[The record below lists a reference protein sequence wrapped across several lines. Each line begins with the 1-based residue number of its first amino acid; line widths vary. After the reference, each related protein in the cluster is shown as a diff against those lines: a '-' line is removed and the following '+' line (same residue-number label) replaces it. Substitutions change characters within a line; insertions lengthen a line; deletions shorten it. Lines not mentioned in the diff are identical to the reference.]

1 MCEYDKKHHID
12 LVEAQIL
19 RMSENSK
26 QMKTW
31 CFALVTGVVGIY
43 VQTNNWRFLWIG
55 FIAIFLFAWLDAYYL
70 LLEQKFRCVYNDIVG
85 LKNEDEEKV
94 SIPDY
99 GMPIHAYKKG
109 FKKHL
114 KPVLSMSIL
123 PFYLIAIIVLA
134 VLLIFNPATEKK
146 DDDIQK
152 IQLVNS
158 SISLETKSPLK
169 MKGVDS
175 VWLKTS
181 TPIETIVKID
191 DTLLVKNF
199 NKCVKYVS
207 VPCGK
212 E

>member
-12 LVEAQIL
+12 LVETQIL

-70 LLEQKFRCVYNDIVG
+70 LLERKFRCVYKDIVR
-85 LKNEDEEKV
+85 DAI
-94 SIPDY
+94 SPYD
-99 GMPIHAYKKG
+99 MPLDNYKKG
-109 FKKHL
+109 VKNHL
-114 KPVLSMSIL
+114 DPIISVSIW

-134 VLLIFNPATEKK
+134 LLLKFDPATEKK
-146 DDDIQK
+146 DDNIQK

-158 SISLETKSPLK
+158 SINLETISPLK
-169 MKGVDS
+169 MNGIDS
-175 VWLKTS
+175 VWVKTS
-181 TPIETIVKID
+181 APIETIVKID

-207 VPCGK
+207 VPCQQK
-212 E
+212 KD

>member
-70 LLEQKFRCVYNDIVG
+70 LLERKFRCVYKDIVG
-85 LKNEDEEKV
+85 DV
-94 SIPDY
+94 ISPYD
-99 GMPIHAYKKG
+99 MPLDKYKKG
-109 FKKHL
+109 FKNHFA
-114 KPVLSMSIL
+114 PIFSVSIW

-134 VLLIFNPATEKK
+134 ILLKFDPATGKK

-158 SISLETKSPLK
+158 SINLETISPLK
-169 MKGVDS
+169 MNGIDS
-175 VWLKTS
+175 IWVKTS
-181 TPIETIVKID
+181 DPIETIVKID

-207 VPCGK
+207 APCQQKGD
-212 E
+212 

>member
-31 CFALVTGVVGIY
+31 CFALVTGAVGIY
-43 VQTNNWRFLWIG
+43 VQTNNWNFLWIG

-99 GMPIHAYKKG
+99 GMPIYEYKKG
-109 FKKHL
+109 LKKHL
-114 KPVLSMSIL
+114 MPVRSLSIW

-134 VLLIFNPATEKK
+134 ILLKFDPATEKK
-146 DDDIQK
+146 DDNIQK

-158 SISLETKSPLK
+158 SINLETISPLK
-169 MKGVDS
+169 MNGIDS
-175 VWLKTS
+175 VWVKTS
-181 TPIETIVKID
+181 APIETIVKID

-199 NKCVKYVS
+199 NKCIKYVS

>member
-70 LLEQKFRCVYNDIVG
+70 LLERKFRCVYKDIVR
-85 LKNEDEEKV
+85 DAI
-94 SIPDY
+94 SPYD
-99 GMPIHAYKKG
+99 MPLDNYKKG
-109 FKKHL
+109 VKNHL
-114 KPVLSMSIL
+114 DPITSVSIW

-134 VLLIFNPATEKK
+134 ILLKFDPATEKK
-146 DDDIQK
+146 DDNIQK

-158 SISLETKSPLK
+158 SINLETTSPLK
-169 MKGVDS
+169 MNGFDS
-175 VWLKTS
+175 VWVKTS
-181 TPIETIVKID
+181 APIQTIVKID

-207 VPCGK
+207 VPCANK
-212 E
+212 D

>member
-31 CFALVTGVVGIY
+31 CFALVTGAVGIY

-70 LLEQKFRCVYNDIVG
+70 LLERKFRCVYKDIVR
-85 LKNEDEEKV
+85 DAI
-94 SIPDY
+94 SPYD
-99 GMPIHAYKKG
+99 MPLDNYKKG
-109 FKKHL
+109 VKNHL
-114 KPVLSMSIL
+114 DPIISVSIW

-134 VLLIFNPATEKK
+134 ILLKFDPATEKK
-146 DDDIQK
+146 DDNIQK

-158 SISLETKSPLK
+158 SINLETISPLK
-169 MKGVDS
+169 MNGIDS
-175 VWLKTS
+175 VWVKTS
-181 TPIETIVKID
+181 APIETIVKID

-207 VPCGK
+207 VPCQQK
-212 E
+212 KD

>member
-70 LLEQKFRCVYNDIVG
+70 LLERKFRCVYKDIVR
-85 LKNEDEEKV
+85 DAI
-94 SIPDY
+94 SPYD
-99 GMPIHAYKKG
+99 MPLDNYKKG
-109 FKKHL
+109 VKNHL
-114 KPVLSMSIL
+114 DPIISVSIW

-134 VLLIFNPATEKK
+134 ILLKFDPATEKK
-146 DDDIQK
+146 DDNIQK

-158 SISLETKSPLK
+158 SINLETISPLK
-169 MKGVDS
+169 MNGIDS
-175 VWLKTS
+175 VWVKTS
-181 TPIETIVKID
+181 APIETIVKID

-207 VPCGK
+207 VPCQQK
-212 E
+212 KD

>member
-70 LLEQKFRCVYNDIVG
+70 LLERKFRCVYKDIVR
-85 LKNEDEEKV
+85 DAI
-94 SIPDY
+94 SPYD
-99 GMPIHAYKKG
+99 MPLDNYKKG
-109 FKKHL
+109 VKNHL
-114 KPVLSMSIL
+114 DPIISVSIW

-134 VLLIFNPATEKK
+134 ILLKFDPATEKK
-146 DDDIQK
+146 DDNIQK

-158 SISLETKSPLK
+158 SINLETISPLK
-169 MKGVDS
+169 MNGIDS
-175 VWLKTS
+175 VWVKTS

-207 VPCGK
+207 VPCQQK
-212 E
+212 KD

>member
-12 LVEAQIL
+12 LVETQIL

-70 LLEQKFRCVYNDIVG
+70 LLERKFRCVYKDIVR
-85 LKNEDEEKV
+85 DAI
-94 SIPDY
+94 SPYD
-99 GMPIHAYKKG
+99 MPLDNYKKG
-109 FKKHL
+109 VKNHL
-114 KPVLSMSIL
+114 DPIISVSIW

-134 VLLIFNPATEKK
+134 ILLKFDPATEKK
-146 DDDIQK
+146 DDNIQK

-158 SISLETKSPLK
+158 SINLETISPLK
-169 MKGVDS
+169 MNGIDS
-175 VWLKTS
+175 VWVKTS
-181 TPIETIVKID
+181 APIETIVKID

-207 VPCGK
+207 VPCQQK
-212 E
+212 KD

>member
-43 VQTNNWRFLWIG
+43 VQTNNWHFLWIG

-70 LLEQKFRCVYNDIVG
+70 LLERKFGSVYKDIVR
-85 LKNEDEEKV
+85 DAI
-94 SIPDY
+94 SPYD
-99 GMPIHAYKKG
+99 MPLDNYKKG
-109 FKKHL
+109 VKNHL
-114 KPVLSMSIL
+114 DPIISVSIW

-134 VLLIFNPATEKK
+134 ILLKFDPATEKK
-146 DDDIQK
+146 DDNIQK

-158 SISLETKSPLK
+158 SINLETTSPLK
-169 MKGVDS
+169 MNGFDS
-175 VWLKTS
+175 VWVKTS
-181 TPIETIVKID
+181 APIETIVKID

-207 VPCGK
+207 VPCQQK
-212 E
+212 KD

>member
-1 MCEYDKKHHID
+1 MCEYDKKHHMD

-70 LLEQKFRCVYNDIVG
+70 LLERKFRCVYKDIVR
-85 LKNEDEEKV
+85 DAI
-94 SIPDY
+94 SPYD
-99 GMPIHAYKKG
+99 MPLDNYKKG
-109 FKKHL
+109 VKNHL
-114 KPVLSMSIL
+114 DPIISVSIW

-134 VLLIFNPATEKK
+134 ILLKFDPATEKK
-146 DDDIQK
+146 DDNIQK

-158 SISLETKSPLK
+158 SINLETISPLK
-169 MKGVDS
+169 MNGIDS
-175 VWLKTS
+175 VWVKTS
-181 TPIETIVKID
+181 APIETIVKID

>member
-31 CFALVTGVVGIY
+31 CFALVTGAVGIY

-70 LLEQKFRCVYNDIVG
+70 LLERKFRCVYQDIVR
-85 LKNEDEEKV
+85 DAI
-94 SIPDY
+94 SPYD
-99 GMPIHAYKKG
+99 MPLDNYKKG
-109 FKKHL
+109 VKNHL
-114 KPVLSMSIL
+114 DPIISVSIW

-134 VLLIFNPATEKK
+134 ILLKFDPATEKK
-146 DDDIQK
+146 DDNIQK

-158 SISLETKSPLK
+158 SINLETISPLK
-169 MKGVDS
+169 MNGIDS
-175 VWLKTS
+175 VWVKTS
-181 TPIETIVKID
+181 APIETIVKID

-207 VPCGK
+207 VPCQQK
-212 E
+212 KD

>member
-70 LLEQKFRCVYNDIVG
+70 LLERKFRCVYKDIVR
-85 LKNEDEEKV
+85 DAI
-94 SIPDY
+94 SPYD
-99 GMPIHAYKKG
+99 MPLDNYKKG
-109 FKKHL
+109 VKNHL
-114 KPVLSMSIL
+114 DPIISVSIW

-134 VLLIFNPATEKK
+134 ILLKFDPATEKK
-146 DDDIQK
+146 DDNIQK

-158 SISLETKSPLK
+158 SINLETTSPLK
-169 MKGVDS
+169 MNGFDS
-175 VWLKTS
+175 VWVKTS
-181 TPIETIVKID
+181 APIQTIVKID

>member
-70 LLEQKFRCVYNDIVG
+70 LLERKFRSVYKDIVR
-85 LKNEDEEKV
+85 DAI
-94 SIPDY
+94 SPYD
-99 GMPIHAYKKG
+99 MPLDNYKKG
-109 FKKHL
+109 VKNHL
-114 KPVLSMSIL
+114 DPIISVSIW

-134 VLLIFNPATEKK
+134 ILLKFDPATEKK
-146 DDDIQK
+146 DDNIQK

-158 SISLETKSPLK
+158 SINLETTSPLK
-169 MKGVDS
+169 MNGFDS
-175 VWLKTS
+175 VWVKTS
-181 TPIETIVKID
+181 APIETIVKID

-207 VPCGK
+207 APCGK

>member
-70 LLEQKFRCVYNDIVG
+70 LLERKFRCVYKDIVG
-85 LKNEDEEKV
+85 DAISPYDMPLDNYQKGVKNHLDPITSV
-94 SIPDY
+94 SIW
-99 GMPIHAYKKG
+99 
-109 FKKHL
+109 
-114 KPVLSMSIL
+114 

-134 VLLIFNPATEKK
+134 ILLKFDPATGKK
-146 DDDIQK
+146 DDNIQK

-158 SISLETKSPLK
+158 SINLETTSPLK
-169 MKGVDS
+169 MNGFDS
-175 VWLKTS
+175 VWVKTS
-181 TPIETIVKID
+181 APIQTIVKID

-207 VPCGK
+207 VPCANK
-212 E
+212 D

>member
-12 LVEAQIL
+12 LVETQIL

-70 LLEQKFRCVYNDIVG
+70 LLERKFRCVYKDIVR
-85 LKNEDEEKV
+85 DAI
-94 SIPDY
+94 SPYD
-99 GMPIHAYKKG
+99 MPLDNYKKG
-109 FKKHL
+109 VKNHL
-114 KPVLSMSIL
+114 DPIFSVSIW

-134 VLLIFNPATEKK
+134 ILLKFDPATEKK
-146 DDDIQK
+146 DDNIQK

-158 SISLETKSPLK
+158 SINLETKVVHFFQQK
-169 MKGVDS
+169 K
-175 VWLKTS
+175 
-181 TPIETIVKID
+181 
-191 DTLLVKNF
+191 LVF
-199 NKCVKYVS
+199 
-207 VPCGK
+207 
-212 E
+212 

>member
-70 LLEQKFRCVYNDIVG
+70 LLERKFRCVYKDIVR
-85 LKNEDEEKV
+85 DAI
-94 SIPDY
+94 SPYD
-99 GMPIHAYKKG
+99 MPLDNYKKG
-109 FKKHL
+109 VKNHL
-114 KPVLSMSIL
+114 DPIISVSIW

-134 VLLIFNPATEKK
+134 ILLKFDPATEKK
-146 DDDIQK
+146 DDNIQK

-158 SISLETKSPLK
+158 SINLETISPLK
-169 MKGVDS
+169 VNGIDS
-175 VWLKTS
+175 VWVKTS
-181 TPIETIVKID
+181 APIETIVKID

-199 NKCVKYVS
+199 NKCVKYAS
-207 VPCGK
+207 VPCQQK
-212 E
+212 KD

>member
-70 LLEQKFRCVYNDIVG
+70 LLERKFRCVYKDIVR
-85 LKNEDEEKV
+85 DAI
-94 SIPDY
+94 SPYD
-99 GMPIHAYKKG
+99 MPLDNYKKG
-109 FKKHL
+109 VKNHL
-114 KPVLSMSIL
+114 DPIISVSIW

-134 VLLIFNPATEKK
+134 ILLKFDPATEKK
-146 DDDIQK
+146 DDNIQK

-158 SISLETKSPLK
+158 SINLETISPLK
-169 MKGVDS
+169 MNGIDS
-175 VWLKTS
+175 VWVKTS

-207 VPCGK
+207 VPCANK
-212 E
+212 D

>member
-31 CFALVTGVVGIY
+31 CFALVTGAVGIY

-70 LLEQKFRCVYNDIVG
+70 LLERKFRCVYKDIVG
-85 LKNEDEEKV
+85 DV
-94 SIPDY
+94 ISPYD
-99 GMPIHAYKKG
+99 MPLDKYKKG
-109 FKKHL
+109 FKNHFA
-114 KPVLSMSIL
+114 PIFSVSIW

-134 VLLIFNPATEKK
+134 ILLKFDPATGKK

-158 SISLETKSPLK
+158 SINLETISPLK
-169 MKGVDS
+169 MNGIDS
-175 VWLKTS
+175 IWVKTS
-181 TPIETIVKID
+181 APIETIVKID

-207 VPCGK
+207 APCQQKGD
-212 E
+212 

>member
-43 VQTNNWRFLWIG
+43 VQTNNWNFLWIG
-55 FIAIFLFAWLDAYYL
+55 LIAVFLFAWLDAYYL

-99 GMPIHAYKKG
+99 GMPIYEYKKG
-109 FKKHL
+109 LKKHL
-114 KPVLSMSIL
+114 MPVRSLSIW
-123 PFYLIAIIVLA
+123 PFYLIALIILA
-134 VLLIFNPATEKK
+134 VLLIFDPATGKK
-146 DDDIQK
+146 DDDIKK

-158 SISLETKSPLK
+158 SINLEAVSPLK
-169 MKGVDS
+169 THGTDS
-175 VWLKTS
+175 VWVKTS
-181 TPIETIVKID
+181 APIETIVKID

-199 NKCVKYVS
+199 NKCIKYVS

>member
-12 LVEAQIL
+12 LVETQIL

-70 LLEQKFRCVYNDIVG
+70 LLERKFRCVYKDIVRDAISPYDMPLDNYTKG
-85 LKNEDEEKV
+85 VKNHLDPIISV
-94 SIPDY
+94 SIW
-99 GMPIHAYKKG
+99 
-109 FKKHL
+109 
-114 KPVLSMSIL
+114 

-134 VLLIFNPATEKK
+134 ILLKFDPATEKK
-146 DDDIQK
+146 DDNIQK

-158 SISLETKSPLK
+158 SINLETISPLK
-169 MKGVDS
+169 MNGIDS
-175 VWLKTS
+175 VWVKTS
-181 TPIETIVKID
+181 APIETIVKID

-207 VPCGK
+207 VPCQQK
-212 E
+212 KD